1 MQPVNRPL
9 SPHLQIYRLPMLA
22 LLSITHRVTGVAL
35 TAGTAI
41 LVYWLIALASG
52 PEAYS
57 SAHGVLTSLFGQ
69 VILFSFSCAL
79 FFHLCNG
86 IRHLFWDVGMGL
98 DVEAADASGRM
109 VILGSTLLTI
119 FTWIFG
125 YALSGGAL

>member
-9 SPHLQIYRLPMLA
+9 SPHLQIYRLPLLA

-41 LVYWLIALASG
+41 LVYWLVALASG
-52 PEAYS
+52 PETYA

-69 VILFSFSCAL
+69 VILFGFSFAL

-109 VILGSTLLTI
+109 VILISTLLTI
-119 FTWIFG
+119 FTWIFA
-125 YALSGGAL
+125 YALSGGVL